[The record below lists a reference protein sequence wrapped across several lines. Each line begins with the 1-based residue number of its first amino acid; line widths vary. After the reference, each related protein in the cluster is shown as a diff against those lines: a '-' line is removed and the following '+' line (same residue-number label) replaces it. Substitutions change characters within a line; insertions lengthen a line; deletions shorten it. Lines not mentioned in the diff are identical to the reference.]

1 MSRPQASLHLP
12 AAKGPI
18 SIGVVA
24 LRLVRHHVEPTVQPM
39 FFRARSGGE
48 EQGVDRRIDEAV
60 AKGDAPQA
68 VDRYRL
74 PVRRLELA
82 DESAGGQVIGV
93 DPAVAE
99 VADEQAVA
107 ELAKPG

>member
-1 MSRPQASLHLP
+1 
-12 AAKGPI
+12 
-18 SIGVVA
+18 
-24 LRLVRHHVEPTVQPM
+24 M

-74 PVRRLELA
+74 PVGRLELA
-82 DESAGGQVIGV
+82 DEPAGGQVIGV

-107 ELAKPG
+107 ELAKAGGRECHAPGRIERAARRDPPDQMAVRS